1 MNSLQTSGKLAAIL
15 VDIAPHTIPRAVAEE
30 RLVEL
35 EELTKTYG
43 GVAVVKTIQ
52 RRTHPDHRTFIG
64 SGKVEQ
70 LKVEAKELGANVIV
84 VNDVLKPQQLY
95 ALTEAFRPLGVT
107 VWDRIEL
114 ILYIFDRHA
123 TSAEA
128 KLQIELARL
137 RHIGPRIYGMGEQLG
152 RQRGGTGT
160 RSGAGEGN
168 TEVMKRHLKER
179 ERTILAKLAT
189 HEQTRALQRARRSR
203 TGHKTVA
210 IVGYTNA
217 GKTTLLNRLTG
228 RKELAADALFAT
240 LDTRV
245 GTLKGYRDILISDT
259 IGFIRDLPPSLIA
272 AFRST
277 LSEAVHADLLL
288 WVVDASDHRAQDQL
302 LVVGEVLRELGV
314 EERWKFVVANKSD
327 KVTDQQKA
335 QFSGA
340 IVLSALTGDGV
351 HELVEKIVHV
361 LSPPPPEN

>member
-1 MNSLQTSGKLAAIL
+1 MKSFRDSQKLAAIL
-15 VDIAPHTIPRAVAEE
+15 VDIAPHTLPRVVAEE
-30 RLVEL
+30 RLFEL

-52 RRTHPDHRTFIG
+52 RRAQPDHRTFIG

-70 LKVEAKELGANVIV
+70 LKVEAVELGANVIV

-137 RHIGPRIYGMGEQLG
+137 RHIGPRIYGMGQQLG

-160 RSGAGEGN
+160 RGGGGEGN
-168 TEVMKRHLKER
+168 TEVMKRHLRER
-179 ERTILAKLAT
+179 ERAILAKLET
-189 HEQTRALQRARRSR
+189 HEQTRALQRARRTR

-228 RKELAADALFAT
+228 RKELAANALFAT

-245 GTLKGYRDILISDT
+245 GTLKEYRDILVSDT

-277 LSEAVHADLLL
+277 LSEAVNADLLL
-288 WVVDASDHRAQDQL
+288 WVVDVSDPRAGEQVE
-302 LVVGEVLRELGV
+302 VVRDVLKTLGV
-314 EERWKFVVANKSD
+314 EERMKILVANKVD
-327 KVTDQQKA
+327 KASAAQKKSFPEA
-335 QFSGA
+335 FL
-340 IVLSALTGDGV
+340 VSALQGEGV
-351 HELVEKIVHV
+351 SELISEIVHV
-361 LSPPPPEN
+361 LSPAS